1 MSQGIVIVF
10 MENEESHPDWASI
23 GVVTTVQQ
31 VSVVVVVSGRY
42 RTIECQKH
50 QLSCELKK

>member
-50 QLSCELKK
+50 